1 MVETKELNELL
12 TRHLNGLSKV
22 PSEQSVATDDFKL
35 VADDPPPSLFD
46 FASSDPGLD
55 AIGQEVDDS
64 KDSVTADD
72 KKAAVFQP
80 DDGRLADVDV
90 VALARSLFPKAIAEG
105 RLSESDVKF
114 LRLWKS
120 GTYFQTAPIPILF
133 PYEEKVADIAERDL
147 GRKLNM
153 QGHYVR
159 IRYFKD
165 ISISYDGAQYRLLAT
180 YMGARSL
187 PAILN
192 WFVQRGYSEDE
203 LLKVCRMF
211 MPNGGTRQDEL
222 WDSTLV

>member
-1 MVETKELNELL
+1 MIETKELIELL

-46 FASSDPGLD
+46 FASSDLESD
-55 AIGQEVDDS
+55 AIVQQTDGS
-64 KDSVTADD
+64 KDSV
-72 KKAAVFQP
+72 AAEGGKVAIFQP
-80 DDGRLADVDV
+80 DDGRLADVNV
-90 VALARSLFPKAIAEG
+90 VALARWLFPKAIAEG

-147 GRKLNM
+147 GRKIDM
-153 QGHYVR
+153 QGRHVQ

-165 ISISYDGAQYRLLAT
+165 VSVSYGGSRYRLLAT

-211 MPNGGTRQDEL
+211 MPNGGTRQDDLFGDE
-222 WDSTLV
+222 